1 MVDAVREEPA
11 MVLAIRELTE
21 IVPPVRVLTV
31 VVLTL
36 KELTA
41 IVPLV
46 RLLVVAVLALKV
58 LTVMVLARRV
68 LVVMVDPLIPF
79 VEILLDHMG
88 ALLLLVICMYPCGI
102 GSDAT
107 VAILF

>member
-11 MVLAIRELTE
+11 M
-21 IVPPVRVLTV
+21 
-31 VVLTL
+31 
-36 KELTA
+36 
-41 IVPLV
+41 
-46 RLLVVAVLALKV
+46 VLALKV

-68 LVVMVDPLIPF
+68 LVVIVDPLIPF

>member
-1 MVDAVREEPA
+1 MVDAVREEP
-11 MVLAIRELTE
+11 
-21 IVPPVRVLTV
+21 VRVLA
-31 VVLTL
+31 L

-46 RLLVVAVLALKV
+46 RLLVVVVLALRE
-58 LTVMVLARRV
+58 LTERVLARRV

-88 ALLLLVICMYPCGI
+88 ALLVLVICMYPGGI
-102 GSDAT
+102 GSEAT